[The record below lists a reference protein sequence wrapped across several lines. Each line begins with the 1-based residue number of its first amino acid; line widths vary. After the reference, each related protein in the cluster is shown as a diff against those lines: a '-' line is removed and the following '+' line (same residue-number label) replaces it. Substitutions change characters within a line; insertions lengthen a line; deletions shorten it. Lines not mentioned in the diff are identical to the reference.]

1 MNSLVAIATYNEA
14 ENIRPLIEAI
24 LALELGLDILVIDDN
39 SPDGTG
45 RIADDLAEECSRV
58 SVIHRE
64 GKLGLGT
71 ATIAAVRYAV
81 DSGYECLITMDA
93 DFSHDPK
100 YLPALLEKI
109 ESADVVVGSRY
120 IHGGGTVNWPLS
132 RRLSSFLV
140 NLFCSFFLRLGVH
153 DYSGA
158 YRAYRRWVLEK
169 VEGQEFLSSGYS
181 FQEEML
187 ARCGRAGAR
196 FEEVPIVFVDR
207 AAGATKANRAE
218 TLRSGLTLLRIG
230 LWGL

>member
-1 MNSLVAIATYNEA
+1 MNSLAAIATYNEA

-24 LALELGLDILVIDDN
+24 LALDLGLDILVIDDN

-45 RIADDLAEECSRV
+45 RIADDLAEECSGV

-81 DSGYECLITMDA
+81 DSGYDCLITMDA

-120 IHGGGTVNWPLS
+120 IHGGGTVNWPVS

-140 NLFCSFFLRLGVH
+140 NLFCSFFLHHLG
-153 DYSGA
+153 
-158 YRAYRRWVLEK
+158 K
-169 VEGQEFLSSGYS
+169 I
-181 FQEEML
+181 
-187 ARCGRAGAR
+187 R
-196 FEEVPIVFVDR
+196 FS
-207 AAGATKANRAE
+207 NQY
-218 TLRSGLTLLRIG
+218 
-230 LWGL
+230 